1 MPSINQLKILVFIV
15 CLSPAL
21 WLTFALFTDQLGA
34 NPIEAITRESGV
46 WALRFLLLTLCL
58 TPIRWLTGLNQVIR
72 FRRMTGLFVFFYAVL
87 HMLLYLW
94 LDQFFDWSEIWEDII
109 KRPFITIGFI
119 SFTLL
124 LPLALTSS
132 NKMLKR
138 LGGQRWKQ
146 LHKLTYLVA
155 GLSCLHFL
163 MLVKAD
169 ITEPLIYILI
179 LTFLMAVRLYR
190 HYVKPMVLARS

>member
-15 CLSPAL
+15 CLSPAI

>member
-1 MPSINQLKILVFIV
+1 MPSINQLKVLVFIAG
-15 CLSPAL
+15 LSPAL

-34 NPIEAITRESGV
+34 NPIEAITRDSGV

-58 TPIRWLTGLNQVIR
+58 TPIRWLTGLNQIIR

-94 LDQFFDWSEIWEDII
+94 LDQFFDWSEIGKDIM

-132 NKMLKR
+132 NKMMKR

-146 LHKLTYLVA
+146 LHKLTYVVA

-169 ITEPLIYILI
+169 ITEPLIYIVI

-190 HYVKPMVLARS
+190 LYLKPMVLARS

>member
-1 MPSINQLKILVFIV
+1 MPSINQLKVLVFIAG
-15 CLSPAL
+15 LSPAL

-58 TPIRWLTGLNQVIR
+58 TPIRWLTGLNQIIR
-72 FRRMTGLFVFFYAVL
+72 FRRMTGLYVFFYAVL

-94 LDQFFDWSEIWEDII
+94 LDQFFDWSEIWKDII

-132 NKMLKR
+132 NKMMKR

-146 LHKLTYLVA
+146 LHKLTYIVA

-169 ITEPLIYILI
+169 ITEPLIYIVI

-190 HYVKPMVLARS
+190 LYLKPMVLARS

>member
-1 MPSINQLKILVFIV
+1 MLSIGQFKGLLFIAGLMP
-15 CLSPAL
+15 AA

-34 NPIEAITRESGV
+34 NPIEAITRDSGV
-46 WALRFLLLTLCL
+46 WALRFLLMTLCL
-58 TPIRWLTGLNQVIR
+58 TPIRWLTGINEVIR
-72 FRRMTGLFVFFYAVL
+72 FRRMMGLFVFFYAVL

-94 LDQFFDWSEIWEDII
+94 LDQFFDWSEIWKDIV

-119 SFTLL
+119 SFTLM
-124 LPLALTSS
+124 LPLAFTSTK
-132 NKMLKR
+132 KMVKR

-146 LHKLTYLVA
+146 LHKLTYVVA
-155 GLSCLHFL
+155 ALSCLHFL

-179 LTFLMAVRLYR
+179 LSLLFGIRIYR
-190 HYVKPMVLARS
+190 QYLKPMVFARS